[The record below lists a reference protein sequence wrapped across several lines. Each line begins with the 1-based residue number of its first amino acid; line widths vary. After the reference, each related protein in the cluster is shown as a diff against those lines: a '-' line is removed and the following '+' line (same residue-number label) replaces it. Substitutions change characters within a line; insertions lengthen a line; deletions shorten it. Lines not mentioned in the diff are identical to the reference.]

1 MDDDDD
7 DDGDDDDGDD
17 GVVVAAATGG
27 SSGGSSRPTT
37 TSSTAIVVAIVIVI
51 RVSQLCRYAG
61 CVRVDLLFF
70 PFGGK
75 DQHTG
80 ISTCGPKLACR
91 RPGTKYCVDLFFYF
105 RTLWNPPPLMLFMQP
120 NDPNILVQY
129 HFRTG
134 PHGVSKRR
142 GEGLAVTLLMAV
154 LRLQKRPIA
163 VRGCTDRRERRGG
176 RERDLRI
183 NGEAIIESAYAYAP
197 IMAG

>member
-1 MDDDDD
+1 MDDDDIDDDMDDDDD

-105 RTLWNPPPLMLFMQP
+105 RTLWNPPPLKLFFLLLALRP
-120 NDPNILVQY
+120 TF
-129 HFRTG
+129 H
-134 PHGVSKRR
+134 HGLCFFASVAVSITPPYL
-142 GEGLAVTLLMAV
+142 GEYRASTSSTLSGALAASLAAASGL
-154 LRLQKRPIA
+154 
-163 VRGCTDRRERRGG
+163 
-176 RERDLRI
+176 
-183 NGEAIIESAYAYAP
+183 
-197 IMAG
+197 